1 MQSSPCSVQFDGAA
15 NTLRIM
21 SKHHHHLQ
29 GANKLAS
36 IKRYR
41 YGEEICGEGCP
52 AVYWFVVMSG
62 GARRCVS
69 RADGR
74 RQIIEL
80 MLPGDVFGFC
90 PRNEYNFS
98 AEALADD
105 THIACYPRQR
115 IEALAESDPAL
126 ARELRVLAF
135 EAISRSQVQILLVGR
150 LTAMEKVGGFLLE
163 MVDRLSS
170 GAADAVVLPIS
181 RYDIADYLAMSVE
194 TVSRSLTE
202 LRRCGI
208 IAFMGTRCVRII
220 DRNSLK
226 DASSLRKSN
235 HRFTAQWITH
245 LAHHRRGREA
255 PTRP

>member
-1 MQSSPCSVQFDGAA
+1 MMCLLLNRYGTFALQKGAHMQSSPCSVQFDGAA
-15 NTLRIM
+15 NTLRIV
-21 SKHHHHLQ
+21 SKQQHRLQ
-29 GANKLAS
+29 GVDKLAS

-41 YGEEICGEGCP
+41 HGEEICGEGCP

-105 THIACYPRQR
+105 THIAYYPRQR
-115 IEALAESDPAL
+115 IEALAETDPAL

-135 EAISRSQVQILLVGR
+135 EAISRSRPDSSRWPTHSHGEGR
-150 LTAMEKVGGFLLE
+150 
-163 MVDRLSS
+163 RLP
-170 GAADAVVLPIS
+170 A
-181 RYDIADYLAMSVE
+181 
-194 TVSRSLTE
+194 
-202 LRRCGI
+202 
-208 IAFMGTRCVRII
+208 
-220 DRNSLK
+220 
-226 DASSLRKSN
+226 
-235 HRFTAQWITH
+235 
-245 LAHHRRGREA
+245 
-255 PTRP
+255 